1 MKKNKLA
8 LALIISGLCAAGT
21 ANAANDRY
29 IIQVDNNKKG
39 VVKALAKKLGG
50 DIKVDG
56 NGFIAAQF
64 TGHDLASVKGLLNNP
79 HIKLVEE
86 DQKRVPMALYNDD
99 AGNAMQQQ
107 LTPYA
112 VYQSQADQVTFD
124 ANAGMKVCVIDSG
137 LDATTLISF
146 GVTLQ
151 VIMIVAQATGTT
163 MAAHM
168 VLT

>member
-1 MKKNKLA
+1 MFGIRIMKKNKLA

-29 IIQVDNNKKG
+29 IIQVDNNNKG

-79 HIKLVEE
+79 HIKLIEE

-99 AGNAMQQQ
+99 AGNAA
-107 LTPYA
+107 TINA
-112 VYQSQADQVTFD
+112 VCSLSIT
-124 ANAGMKVCVIDSG
+124 S
-137 LDATTLISF
+137 
-146 GVTLQ
+146 
-151 VIMIVAQATGTT
+151 
-163 MAAHM
+163 
-168 VLT
+168 

>member
-1 MKKNKLA
+1 MFGIRIMKKNKLA

-86 DQKRVPMALYNDD
+86 DQKRGTASALI
-99 AGNAMQQQ
+99 GLMQMSGASLLVFITQ
-107 LTPYA
+107 LLNLTTP
-112 VYQSQADQVTFD
+112 V
-124 ANAGMKVCVIDSG
+124 
-137 LDATTLISF
+137 LI
-146 GVTLQ
+146 GVHFLMLIPFTYLLFK
-151 VIMIVAQATGTT
+151 
-163 MAAHM
+163 HKH
-168 VLT
+168 LS

>member
-64 TGHDLASVKGLLNNP
+64 TGHDLASVKGLLNNLLL
-79 HIKLVEE
+79 KL
-86 DQKRVPMALYNDD
+86 MIL
-99 AGNAMQQQ
+99 
-107 LTPYA
+107 LL
-112 VYQSQADQVTFD
+112 
-124 ANAGMKVCVIDSG
+124 VI
-137 LDATTLISF
+137 LIMRF
-146 GVTLQ
+146 NL
-151 VIMIVAQATGTT
+151 I
-163 MAAHM
+163 
-168 VLT
+168 LKLL